1 MINEAGNHTPHR
13 GLDQILS
20 KLERA
25 EIVSAL
31 RETRGNRA
39 HAARWLGIS
48 RTKFYRR
55 LRTLD
60 IDPDAEG
67 GWPGKRVP
75 QGPFVRR
82 GDEEARRGPR
92 LDAILAQVERR
103 EVVSALRE
111 TEGQRTL
118 AARRLGISR
127 SKLYRRMDA
136 LGIDPDASTPAAS
149 A

>member
-1 MINEAGNHTPHR
+1 MINEAGKHTPHR

-31 RETRGNRA
+31 RETHGNRA
-39 HAARWLGIS
+39 HAARRLGIS

-55 LRTLD
+55 LRALD
-60 IDPDAEG
+60 IDPDAAR
-67 GWPGKRVP
+67 GWPGERGP
-75 QGPFVRR
+75 QGAFERR
-82 GDEEARRGPR
+82 ADEDARRGPG
-92 LDAILAQVERR
+92 LDVVLAQVERR

-136 LGIDPDASTPAAS
+136 LGIDPDAPAPAAS